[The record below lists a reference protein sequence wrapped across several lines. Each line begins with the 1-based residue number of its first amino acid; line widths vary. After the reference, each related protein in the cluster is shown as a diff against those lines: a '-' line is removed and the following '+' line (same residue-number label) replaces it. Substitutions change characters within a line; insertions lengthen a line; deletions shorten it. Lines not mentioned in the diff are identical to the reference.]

1 MPDALCPDSR
11 DVLTQ
16 SHNSRGEKQLQA
28 GTFCEEVEVGNALP
42 REKGLDRLQREFQTW
57 NKAGIQR

>member
-16 SHNSRGEKQLQA
+16 SHNSRGGKQLQA